1 MKQIAPS
8 IVPAV
13 LRSRVRRLSHGVFPE
28 KLRFRSFIIVLLLS
42 SASWSN
48 EQPLTGNF
56 CSPKTKPKEAVR
68 DNEVCEGKLR
78 RLFFYSR
85 VGLSRAV
92 GVGPSQSFC
101 SERGGDRE

>member
-56 CSPKTKPKEAVR
+56 CGPKTKPKQAVR

-78 RLFFYSR
+78 RPFFRSQ
-85 VGLSRAV
+85 VGLSREV
-92 GVGPSQSFC
+92 GGAPNNSLRSK
-101 SERGGDRE
+101 RG